1 MDTSPLTLRD
11 QALTG
16 SLVRKSFVVV
26 TKLFLKEMGLL
37 YFNATFQMLLYSPLG
52 SY

>member
-16 SLVRKSFVVV
+16 SLVRESFVVV
-26 TKLFLKEMGLL
+26 TKLFLKEIWVC
-37 YFNATFQMLLYSPLG
+37 YFLMQLFRCFYTAL
-52 SY
+52 